1 MSPEGLSPEE
11 SAFSSTTSPN
21 QTSRRN
27 PIRLIAPLLLLAAL
41 SVLPLIAQQ
50 PSAQQPSDRVKAIG
64 GKFQCMCGCGQ
75 VLTQCNHVGCTTST
89 AMLKQLTGWVNRGDS
104 EETITQSLVQQF
116 GTTVYA
122 EPPKSGFSLIAW
134 SMPAVYFI
142 VGAVLVIFVI
152 RKWRA
157 RPATALAG
165 GPSLGAHSQDAFN
178 RARAQADRET
188 ED

>member
-1 MSPEGLSPEE
+1 M
-11 SAFSSTTSPN
+11 
-21 QTSRRN
+21 RN
-27 PIRLIAPLLLLAAL
+27 PFPMRQTVATAISPANAPKRIGRLIASLFLLAAL
-41 SVLPLIAQQ
+41 ALLPLL
-50 PSAQQPSDRVKAIG
+50 AQQPSDRVKAIG
-64 GKFQCMCGCGQ
+64 GKFQCMCSCGQ

-89 AMLKQLTGWVNRGDS
+89 AMLKQLGAWVDRGDS
-104 EETITQSLVQQF
+104 EEAITQSLVQQF

-142 VGAVLVIFVI
+142 LGAVLVVFVI

-157 RPATALAG
+157 RPATASLG
-165 GPSLGAHSQDAFN
+165 GPRTGGYAQDAFD

-188 ED
+188 DD